1 MGADGFFQVR
11 RLGSDGQFALTGELD
26 IAVTDRLLEAVQP
39 VIDEG
44 HNVTLDLSELTFLS
58 SSGVHA
64 FIEVGQRAA
73 DRGAALILR
82 SPSGTA
88 LRVLEIVSADRF
100 AGLKIQLGK
109 SA

>member
-44 HNVTLDLSELTFLS
+44 HNVTLDLSGLTFLD

-73 DRGAALILR
+73 HRGAALVLR
-82 SPSGTA
+82 SPSRPA

-100 AGLKIQLGK
+100 AGIRIMQRE